1 MYFGNISA
9 VAIYDFDAL
18 KEIYN
23 LPEAAGRPSAF
34 VYKNRMLGKNL
45 GEFTQYLHFVS
56 NQKSIIWWDF
66 QCLVC
71 SGEQKL

>member
-45 GEFTQYLHFVS
+45 GEFRQYF
-56 NQKSIIWWDF
+56 
-66 QCLVC
+66 
-71 SGEQKL
+71 

>member
-45 GEFTQYLHFVS
+45 GEFTQYFYTLCPT
-56 NQKSIIWWDF
+56 KS
-66 QCLVC
+66 Q
-71 SGEQKL
+71 